1 MNRSTP
7 VELISTPQTQDAD
20 GVFRAGEETARTVF
34 ANVKS
39 AAQTEFHKGFRNGL
53 NPQFVFTM
61 FRYDYEGESVVE
73 YEGCRCAIY
82 RNYNIPGTDYVE
94 LYAERKGGTNREDFS
109 GA

>member
-7 VELISTPQTQDAD
+7 VELISTPRTQGVD
-20 GVFRAGEETARTVF
+20 GVWRAGEETARTVF

-39 AAQTEFHKGFRNGL
+39 ATQTEFYKGYRNGL

-61 FRYDYEGESVVE
+61 FRYDYDGESVIE
-73 YEGCRCAIY
+73 YEGCRYTIY
-82 RNYNIPGTDYVE
+82 RNYNIPGTDSVE
-94 LYAERKGGTNREDFS
+94 LYAERKGGTNVEDFS

>member
-7 VELISTPQTQDAD
+7 VELISTPREQGAD

-39 AAQTEFHKGFRNGL
+39 ASAKEFHDGFRNGL
-53 NPQFVFTM
+53 NPQFVFRM
-61 FRYDYEGESVVE
+61 FRYDYEGESVVD
-73 YEGCRCAIY
+73 YEGCRYAVY
-82 RNYNIPGTDYVE
+82 RNYTIPGTDYVE
-94 LYAERKGGTNREDFS
+94 LYAERKGGTNREDFA